1 MQMGSTFHHK
11 FMLRTAILLFAV
23 GILLNPITAFAGESK
38 IIGYSNHYNATAS
51 SNGRKMVRTANDRRV
66 VVYQDSVAD
75 KPVIR
80 WTCSNDGFNWS
91 PPAVMAS
98 GSFPALAV
106 SDENWIYL
114 VWCLDD
120 QQGLGVAYSTD
131 GATTWTPSIEIRPE
145 AMAKSRFPAIEAT
158 TQAVHLVWQQED
170 LANAVEKIS
179 YQRFSKDLSQ
189 TLTPILTLSAKNFHS
204 RFPVIAGDLEFKTEF
219 MHLAWNEYPTTG
231 DQPRIIYCNFIE
243 SAGPPNW
250 GFITPVAVPGLS
262 GKSHPSISVRNLNF
276 SGNLTA
282 QITLACID
290 AVNGRLITTFL
301 HASPKGL
308 QAIKIDSIT
317 AGPNSSTSADDVYL
331 GSCAIVWQSN
341 GNIYYGQTVDERIVT
356 MPPIRVCND
365 TAAHCRNP
373 NVCYKTF
380 RRDSI
385 DVVWTDG
392 DHAPYRVM
400 YRRMAKQY
408 KPVTIDDMYRSKVL
422 PRDFALLQNYP
433 NPFWSAATSR
443 AAGNPETKIRFALPQ
458 TRHVVLKIFNL
469 LGKEIRT
476 LLEAE
481 YQAGYHQILWD
492 GKDKSGKPVASGVYL
507 YQLRV
512 GDFSQIKKM
521 SLLR

>member
-11 FMLRTAILLFAV
+11 SMVSTAILLFAA
-23 GILLNPITAFAGESK
+23 GILPNPIIAFAGESK
-38 IIGYSNHYNATAS
+38 IIGYSNHYDATAP

-66 VVYQDSVAD
+66 VVYQDSVED

-91 PPAVMAS
+91 PPAVIAS

-114 VWCLDD
+114 VWCLDG
-120 QQGLGVAYSTD
+120 QQGLGVSYSTD

-158 TQAVHLVWQQED
+158 TQAVHIVWQQKD
-170 LANAVEKIS
+170 LTDAVEKIS

-189 TLTPILTLSAKNFHS
+189 TLTPILTLSAEGINS
-204 RFPVIAGDLEFKTEF
+204 RFPVVASDLEFKAEF

-231 DQPRIIYCNFIE
+231 GQSRILYCNFIE

-250 GFITPVAVPGLS
+250 GFITPVVVPGLS
-262 GKSHPSISVRNLNF
+262 GKSHPSISVRNFNF
-276 SGNLTA
+276 SGNLSA

-290 AVNGRLITTFL
+290 SMNGRLITTFL
-301 HASPKGL
+301 HTSPKGL
-308 QAIKIDSIT
+308 QAIKVDSIT
-317 AGPNSSTSADDVYL
+317 VGRSSSTSVDDVYL

-341 GNIYYGQTVDERIVT
+341 GYIYYGQTIDERIVT
-356 MPPIRVCND
+356 IPPLRLCAGSEV
-365 TAAHCRNP
+365 RGKNP

-392 DHAPYRVM
+392 DHAPYRVI

-408 KPVTIDDMYRSKVL
+408 EPVSVDEKRVADTL
-422 PRDFALLQNYP
+422 PSQFELSLSYP
-433 NPFWSAATSR
+433 NPFTNRTTISLRIMRPLWVEVS
-443 AAGNPETKIRFALPQ
+443 
-458 TRHVVLKIFNL
+458 IFDL
-469 LGKEIRT
+469 TGKRLRT
-476 LLEAE
+476 LLASNVPAGTKTLSWEATDE
-481 YQAGYHQILWD
+481 QGKVLPSGLYWVKASSGGIILIR
-492 GKDKSGKPVASGVYL
+492 KV
-507 YQLRV
+507 
-512 GDFSQIKKM
+512 
-521 SLLR
+521 LLLK

>member
-11 FMLRTAILLFAV
+11 SMLNTAILLFAF

-38 IIGYSNHYNATAS
+38 IIGDSNHYDATAP

-66 VVYQDSVAD
+66 VVYQDSVED
-75 KPVIR
+75 KPVIQ
-80 WTCSNDGFNWS
+80 WTYSNDGFNWS
-91 PPAVMAS
+91 PPAVIAS

-120 QQGLGVAYSTD
+120 QPGLSVAYSTD
-131 GATTWTPSIEIRPE
+131 GATTWAPSIGIWPE

-158 TQAVHLVWQQED
+158 MQAVHIVWQQED
-170 LANAVEKIS
+170 LTDAVEKIS

-189 TLTPILTLSAKNFHS
+189 TLTPILTLSAEGIDS
-204 RFPVIAGDLEFKTEF
+204 RFPVIASDLEFKAEF
-219 MHLAWNEYPTTG
+219 MHLVWNEYPTTG
-231 DQPRIIYCNFIE
+231 DRPRIVYCNFIE

-250 GFITPVAVPGLS
+250 GFITPVVIPGFS
-262 GKSHPSISVRNLNF
+262 GKSHPSISVRNFN
-276 SGNLTA
+276 SNGNLSA

-290 AVNGRLITTFL
+290 SMNGRLITTFL

-308 QAIKIDSIT
+308 QTMKVDSIT
-317 AGPNSSTSADDVYL
+317 VGLNSSTSVDDVYL

-341 GNIYYGQTVDERIVT
+341 GYVFYGQTRDERIIT

-385 DVVWTDG
+385 DVVWMDG

-408 KPVTIDDMYRSKVL
+408 NPVTVDDIYRSKVL
-422 PRDFALLQNYP
+422 PGNFVLLQNYP
-433 NPFWSAATSR
+433 NPF
-443 AAGNPETKIRFALPQ
+443 NPETKIRFALPQ

-476 LLEAE
+476 LMEAE

-492 GKDKSGKPVASGVYL
+492 GKDKSGKLVTSGVYL